1 MGDPLTVV
9 VLVAAGGAAEPTT
22 LALERAANDALGHSA
37 RVVVH
42 EATGTPTDG
51 EALAAASE
59 ESEAAVVEVTWS
71 DRGHR
76 VATLRAHLPGRRRW
90 TGRTL
95 GFNPA
100 DADSERGRAI
110 GLALVSMLPDPDP
123 APLPPEAPAPRAA
136 RETPP
141 QAASTAVALAPSP
154 PSTLADP
161 EIAEK
166 PAPDLAPSRLHYAL
180 DFVGLASTAVGGSVQ
195 TAGGAVAFEGF
206 LTPAFAMRIGGA
218 MRGGPLDVAAARTLT
233 LLASAGLALSP
244 WPTSESRIFGASL
257 RADYV
262 LMNQTVTHY
271 SSSGTDISTMARPL
285 SGIDAVVE
293 AELRLGASVDVVGG
307 MGVEEMLARTY
318 VDLNGTRMAT
328 LPPLSALAEVGLR
341 LRF

>member
-22 LALERAANDALGHSA
+22 LALERAANDALGRSA

-51 EALAAASE
+51 EALAAASDE
-59 ESEAAVVEVTWS
+59 GEAAVVEVMWS

-95 GFNPA
+95 GFSPA
-100 DADSERGRAI
+100 DADGERGRAI

-123 APLPPEAPAPRAA
+123 APLPLEAPAPRAP
-136 RETPP
+136 RESPP
-141 QAASTAVALAPSP
+141 QAAPTAVELAPSSA
-154 PSTLADP
+154 STPADP
-161 EIAEK
+161 EMAEK
-166 PAPDLAPSRLHYAL
+166 PAPDVAPSRLHYAL
-180 DFVGLASTAVGGSVQ
+180 DFVGLATTGVGGSVQ
-195 TAGGAVAFEGF
+195 SAGGAVAFQAF
-206 LTPAFAMRIGGA
+206 LTPAFALRIGGA
-218 MRGGPLDVAAARTLT
+218 MRGADLAEARARTLM
-233 LLASAGLALSP
+233 LLASAGLALHP
-244 WPTSESRIFGASL
+244 WPTSESRIFGASV

-271 SSSGTDISTMARPL
+271 SLTGTDISTMARPL
-285 SGIDAVVE
+285 SGVDAVVE
-293 AELRLGASVDVVGG
+293 AEWRLGASVDVVGG
-307 MGVEEMLARTY
+307 MGIEEMLARTN

-328 LPPLSALAEVGLR
+328 LPPLSAVAEVGLR

>member
-22 LALERAANDALGHSA
+22 LALERAASDALGHAA

-95 GFNPA
+95 GFSSA
-100 DADSERGRAI
+100 DADSERGRAL

-123 APLPPEAPAPRAA
+123 APLPPEAPASRAPW
-136 RETPP
+136 ETPP
-141 QAASTAVALAPSP
+141 QAAPTVVALAPSP
-154 PSTLADP
+154 SPTLPDP
-161 EIAEK
+161 EIEEK
-166 PAPDLAPSRLHYAL
+166 PAPDVAPRRLHYAL
-180 DFVGLASTAVGGSVQ
+180 DFVGLATTGVGGSVQ
-195 TAGGAVAFEGF
+195 TAGGAVAFEAF
-206 LTPAFAMRIGGA
+206 LTPAFALRIGGA
-218 MRGGPLDVAAARTLT
+218 MRGGDLAGAPARTLA
-233 LLASAGLALSP
+233 LLASAGLALHP
-244 WPTSESRIFGASL
+244 WPTSESRIIGAAL

-271 SSSGTDISTMARPL
+271 SPTGMDLSTMARPL

-293 AELRLGASVDVVGG
+293 VEWRLGASVDVVGG
-307 MGVEEMLARTY
+307 GGIEEMLARTI
-318 VDLNGTRMAT
+318 VDLNGMHMAT
-328 LPPLSALAEVGLR
+328 LPPLSAVAEVGLR